1 MDPAAGAGSERFKVP
16 ARRESGQCRRDRR
29 SGGAGSDYHPA
40 PDPGIV
46 RIRDSEFLRRIN
58 LVTQRSLEIHR
69 YPHPVLARRAEPV
82 ETVDDDLR
90 QLAEA
95 MIAVMYEADGV
106 GLAAPQVGISRRLF
120 VADPRRTDEPEPQ
133 VFINPEIR
141 LEGDLVPFE
150 EGCLSIPEVRV
161 TVRRPQVATITATGL
176 DGERF
181 ELTDDDF
188 AARVWQHEFDHLDGV
203 LIVDRMSPRDRLAH
217 RRTLKDMRAAFES
230 GDRGG

>member
-1 MDPAAGAGSERFKVP
+1 MRIPDSDFG
-16 ARRESGQCRRDRR
+16 RRTD
-29 SGGAGSDYHPA
+29 DVNHP
-40 PDPGIV
+40 
-46 RIRDSEFLRRIN
+46 
-58 LVTQRSLEIHR
+58 SLEIHR

-82 ETVDDDLR
+82 ESIDDELR
-90 QLAEA
+90 GLVTA
-95 MIAVMYEADGV
+95 MIETMYAADGV
-106 GLAAPQVGISRRLF
+106 GLAAPQIGISRRLF
-120 VADPRRTDEPEPQ
+120 VADPRRTEDPEPQ

-150 EGCLSIPEVRV
+150 EGCLSIPDVRV
-161 TVRRPQVATITATGL
+161 TVRRPEVATIVATGL

-217 RRTLKDMRAAFES
+217 RRTLKEMRAAFES
-230 GDRGG
+230 GDRGA